1 MNNDQSAT
9 QTEQDSVSLSK
20 NDQGTEQL
28 NSDNTITTTSSEV
41 QLTHSASLS
50 SILSSSSIKTTVVP
64 TRPIELFATPKPGS
78 YCAPR
83 PVDPKQEEFFSS
95 PSALTPLRAHYLKR
109 ELVTLQFAIELEHLS
124 TPHALSVLGPPFL
137 PAHSFTNGTP
147 NQAPAS
153 SSKQPNNRTNNNST
167 SSSDEEA
174 ELPFLKFFF
183 HHFVLTFPFLLTASP
198 SFFSHKLQPFF
209 YSFFSRNI
217 SGSEDRDEETKRK
230 KIAGKVEKHLG
241 LVLAAAIKLTDNNGQ
256 EEVIRVSASDD
267 PTPNDDD
274 AFVPTPTLTNDH
286 PIAIA
291 AITANPQSG
300 PPINPLPSLQ
310 GFDVNIVGIRRIR
323 TKGRV
328 RSKFHEEFL
337 IRTRI
342 PGADD
347 VYVSR
352 RYGDFVKLAQSL
364 RTELPESDIRGPP
377 AKDRR
382 AVDGTGD
389 NSPPQSP
396 RMPTNSR
403 QSTDSV
409 THPTAGLPIHFTR
422 ERNRLTLRAYLHR
435 LLNKPEVSNSEFLR
449 SFLIDHPIELK
460 SNEKQDVEARAA
472 MDRAREKEHLRF
484 KAEVEGRVRELDQ
497 YLRGF
502 REELVKSDGL
512 SRVFGTIRKVDKV
525 ENLPIEYRKVIEW
538 ARISLASTVYQI
550 FLGSDNSSSAFA
562 QLKRMHGLMP
572 YWAMRG
578 VLRVS
583 NPVAMIRGIIDLFL
597 ARPFGATS
605 LLQRMF
611 SSGLYEEI
619 RELSEDAEKVAAK
632 IADDRMCER
641 VRHYVDAPREI
652 QEVLEADAKLEG
664 VDIIAI
670 VLRSSEGSSF
680 DASTLQRIQRAT
692 KAYEAYKALRDSLED
707 PESNPGP
714 TDDDAW
720 LFEDL
725 HVYMR
730 LLRRCRDKEQLI
742 ELIFEGTTSELLKD
756 IVTIFYAPLM
766 QVYKAANIS
775 DSLADLQKFI
785 DDLIKTVERA
795 EEFAFGDSQ
804 RIVQTFVDLVA
815 RHEGSFYNFVH
826 EVHSKGAGLF
836 DGLMHWIELFVN
848 FVRQGLK
855 DKVTLETLLPHPDTP
870 ERLELMNE
878 IDMVIS
884 YHQKLKIAH
893 HERMTR
899 RLGRV
904 EEVPRPNQQ
913 GYSHAQDTAF
923 VQGVMQNLNLSTVV
937 GADVEEAARE
947 DQSNTDESVSSS
959 DEGSLTEDEGQH
971 KGKKKDKKAR
981 KFKDRTVIEPPEL
994 KLIPN
999 LVPLF
1004 TELVKQLL
1012 H

>member
-1 MNNDQSAT
+1 MNQNDTSSTPIQSDLT
-9 QTEQDSVSLSK
+9 SMMKEEETETEQVIK
-20 NDQGTEQL
+20 T
-28 NSDNTITTTSSEV
+28 TIDHTINSSEV
-41 QLTHSASLS
+41 QLHHQASLS
-50 SILSSSSIKTTVVP
+50 SLLSSSSIKTTIIP
-64 TRPIELFATPKPGS
+64 TRPIDLFATPKPGS
-78 YCAPR
+78 YSYHAPR
-83 PVDPKQEEFFSS
+83 PVDPKQEEIISS

-137 PAHSFTNGTP
+137 PAHAFTNGIP
-147 NQAPAS
+147 NQPPASTSSKQSNKNAS
-153 SSKQPNNRTNNNST
+153 SSST
-167 SSSDEEA
+167 EEA
-174 ELPFLKFFF
+174 ELPFLRFFF

-241 LVLAAAIKLTDNNGQ
+241 LVLAAAIKLTDNHGQ

-300 PPINPLPSLQ
+300 PSINPLAGPQ

-382 AVDGTGD
+382 AIDGTSD
-389 NSPPQSP
+389 ISPPESP
-396 RMPTNSR
+396 RTPTNPR
-403 QSTDSV
+403 HSTDSA
-409 THPTAGLPIHFTR
+409 TQPTAGSPIHFTR

-435 LLNKPEVSNSEFLR
+435 LLNKPEVSNSELLR
-449 SFLIDHPIELK
+449 SFLIDHPIELT

-641 VRHYVDAPREI
+641 VRHYVSAPREI

-664 VDIIAI
+664 LDIIAI
-670 VLRSSEGSSF
+670 ILRSEGSSF
-680 DASTLQRIQRAT
+680 DASTLHRIQRAS
-692 KAYEAYKALRDSLED
+692 KAYEAYKAMRDSLED
-707 PESNPGP
+707 PESNQGP

-730 LLRRCRDKEQLI
+730 LLRRCRDKEQMI

-804 RIVQTFVDLVA
+804 KIVQTFVDLVA

-870 ERLELMNE
+870 ERLELIHE
-878 IDMVIS
+878 IDLVIE

-893 HERMTR
+893 HQRMTK
-899 RLGRV
+899 RLGRT
-904 EEVPRPNQQ
+904 EDVPRPHQQ
-913 GYSHAQDTAF
+913 GYTHAQDTAF
-923 VQGVMQNLNLSTVV
+923 VQGVMANLNLSTVV

-947 DQSNTDESVSSS
+947 DHQSSTDESISSS
-959 DEGSLTEDEGQH
+959 DEGSMREEEGQ
-971 KGKKKDKKAR
+971 KGKKKGSKL
-981 KFKDRTVIEPPEL
+981 KDRVTIEAPEL